1 MADISIRLIMKNK
14 TFGNSYMATDH
25 KTKKEFAV
33 DQYPKRDRGIGSA
46 NYAVSHRYG
55 GFLGKAM
62 TLRGIKAII
71 LEQRKLKDVV

>member
-46 NYAVSHRYG
+46 NYRYG